1 MSLRNLLQIFP
12 WRRILFFL
20 LALALLVWVG
30 RTISI
35 RAALATLA
43 QLSVRDL
50 LLLAVVNLLI
60 VATFSMRWWLLLQAQ
75 GQHIPFWRLLG
86 YRLTAFGISYF
97 TPGSHFGGEPYQV
110 YATSHWHGAPASV
123 SIAAVT
129 LDKILEMLV
138 NFALLMVGVLV
149 LLATRSGLAP
159 WVEQQLAFY
168 SVVLLAIP
176 LGLLVALWLGH
187 HPLSGVIVLM
197 GRLTRL
203 PLAQKAWAQAL
214 QQSETQTIWLCR
226 HHPQT
231 VLLALLVTLISW
243 VGVLGEF
250 WLLTWLLELSLSPLQ
265 AMTSL
270 VAARIAILLP
280 VPAGL
285 GALEASQVLAMESLN
300 LDPSI
305 GIAIAVV
312 IRARDVALGLGGL
325 ALGGIHVWQKAKL
338 AFASWLPSTPPPN
351 SPSPSDSAAPGD
363 D

>member
-1 MSLRNLLQIFP
+1 MSLRNLP
-12 WRRILFFL
+12 WRRIALFL

-30 RTISI
+30 RMISI

-43 QLSVRDL
+43 QLGAREL
-50 LLLAVVNLLI
+50 LLLAAVNLLI
-60 VATFSMRWWLLLQAQ
+60 VATFSVRWWLLLQAQ
-75 GQHIPFWRLLG
+75 GQRVPYWRLLG

-110 YATSHWHGAPASV
+110 YATSHWHGAPTSV

-138 NFALLMVGVLV
+138 NFAVLMGGVLV
-149 LLATRSGLAP
+149 LLATQGGLAP
-159 WVEQQLAFY
+159 WVKQQLALY
-168 SVVLLAIP
+168 SLALLAIP
-176 LGLLVALWLGH
+176 LSLLVALWLGR
-187 HPLSGVIVLM
+187 HPLTGVITLL
-197 GRLTRL
+197 GKLTRL
-203 PLAQKAWAQAL
+203 PLAQKAWTQAL
-214 QQSETQTIWLCR
+214 HHSETQAIWLCR

-231 VLLALLVTLISW
+231 VMLALLVTLISW
-243 VGVLGEF
+243 VGVVGEF

-285 GALEASQVLAMESLN
+285 GALEASQVLAMGSLN
-300 LDPSI
+300 IDPSV

-325 ALGGIHVWQKAKL
+325 ALGGVHVWQKAKL
-338 AFASWLPSTPPPN
+338 TFTSWLPTTTA
-351 SPSPSDSAAPGD
+351 SPSDSAARGD